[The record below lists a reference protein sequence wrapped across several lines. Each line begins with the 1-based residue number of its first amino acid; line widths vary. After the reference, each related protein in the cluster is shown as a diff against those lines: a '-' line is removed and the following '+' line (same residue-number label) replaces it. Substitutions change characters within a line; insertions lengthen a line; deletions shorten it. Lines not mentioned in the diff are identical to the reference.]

1 MLKVYVIVLFE
12 GVDGMIYAMSDIHGC
27 FNELEENMQFVD
39 LSGDNKIIFLG
50 DYIDYGKQSY
60 KVLEYIKSLQ
70 EEYGEDKVIV
80 LKGNHEAM
88 FLEWIDDFSGSDE
101 FQLEA
106 LAIDSWLKTDS
117 EQRFNTFR
125 TFITREEL
133 EEYETFCRKAS
144 GVEMNKRAV
153 EIINSKYADLI
164 QWICNMPSFYETKSQ
179 VFVHAGVDEE
189 AGEYW
194 MWGSG
199 DEVFLWKFP
208 ARRGGFI
215 KTIVAGHVGTGDI
228 AGDKHFHDIYH
239 DGKSH
244 YYIDGSV
251 YKHGK
256 LILMCYDEEEDKYYE
271 LKNGKKELVKKFEM
285 YR

>member
-1 MLKVYVIVLFE
+1 MLLY
-12 GVDGMIYAMSDIHGC
+12 Y
-27 FNELEENMQFVD
+27 
-39 LSGDNKIIFLG
+39 
-50 DYIDYGKQSY
+50 
-60 KVLEYIKSLQ
+60 
-70 EEYGEDKVIV
+70 

-88 FLEWIDDFSGSDE
+88 FLEWIDDFSGSDK

-133 EEYETFCRKAS
+133 EEYET
-144 GVEMNKRAV
+144 E
-153 EIINSKYADLI
+153 
-164 QWICNMPSFYETKSQ
+164 SQ
-179 VFVHAGVDEE
+179 VFVHAGIDEE

-208 ARRGGFI
+208 ASRGGFI

-256 LILMCYDEEEDKYYE
+256 LILMCYDEEENKYYE
-271 LKNGKKELVKKFEM
+271 LKNGKKERFLKLLVSSVEKKVQRLSGCSRLSIRRRTSM
-285 YR
+285 SADIIQSIMIR